1 MFYKEICMRIIFITI
16 LFFVFGD
23 AVGQNSPD
31 SALRKKVFVSSGLG
45 FGFPVGNINQALSP
59 KVSNILGLNIP
70 LKSDRYFLYPVVDFL
85 RFSYDEIVENPNSDF
100 RLQNGTL
107 NVYGLSIMPGINQ
120 FLGSLRLYAYAGPS
134 LQLIYEPHVVVD
146 LAVGRADIEKT
157 SSWTGGLRGGM
168 GAHYQMGDFYL
179 FVESA
184 YVRNFREM
192 QGSDLSV
199 ITLHGGLKT
208 DVTKLIDKLF

>member
-1 MFYKEICMRIIFITI
+1 MFYKEISMRIIFIII
-16 LFFVFGD
+16 LLSVFGH
-23 AVGQNSPD
+23 AVGQVSPD
-31 SALRKKVFVSSGLG
+31 PSPRKKVFVSSGLG
-45 FGFPVGNINQALSP
+45 FGFPVGDINQALSP

-70 LKSDRYFLYPVVDFL
+70 LSSDRYFLYPVVDFL
-85 RFSYDEIVENPNSDF
+85 RFSYDEIVENPNSEF
-100 RLQNGTL
+100 RLQNGSL
-107 NVYGLSIMPGINQ
+107 NMYGLSIMPGINQ

-134 LQLIYEPHVVVD
+134 LQLIYEPHIVVD
-146 LAVGRADIEKT
+146 ISAGQADIKKT

-168 GAHYQMGDFYL
+168 GAHYRMGDFYL

-184 YVRNFREM
+184 YVRNFRET

-208 DVTKLIDKLF
+208 DVTLLIDKIF